1 MLLHRLEGK
10 LRRAGMSHS
19 ADDAA
24 VTAGRDVTA
33 GPRIGFLHVA
43 RGENLLVENR
53 NGTDAV
59 PTAFVSPDL

>member
-1 MLLHRLEGK
+1 
-10 LRRAGMSHS
+10 MSHS

-33 GPRIGFLHVA
+33 GPRVGFLHVA